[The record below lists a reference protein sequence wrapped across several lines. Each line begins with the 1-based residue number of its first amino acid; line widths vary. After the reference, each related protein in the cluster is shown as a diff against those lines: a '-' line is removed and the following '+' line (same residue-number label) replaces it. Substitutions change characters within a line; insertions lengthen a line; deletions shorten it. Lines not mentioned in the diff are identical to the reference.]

1 MGNRRSIE
9 RRQVVANGM
18 GRKRRGN
25 ERRWWRQGGVQ
36 KRRKKEEKGPR
47 VNAIRREKVKPG
59 VQKRGKETRDED
71 KAGENERR

>member
-1 MGNRRSIE
+1 MEME
-9 RRQVVANGM
+9 R
-18 GRKRRGN
+18 K
-25 ERRWWRQGGVQ
+25 GGVQ
-36 KRRKKEEKGPR
+36 TWEKKEEKGPR